1 MTPFNKVTLGFEK
14 VRSSIIKQSK
24 KQRLDKRLRLK
35 LKRRFSKAGA
45 GSGGAILRAGPNG
58 TIIGRPK
65 KPPIIGSEK
74 TDGMLFKIL
83 IIIEAGT
90 KIYTCHV
97 LGCGKIF

>member
-1 MTPFNKVTLGFEK
+1 LGP
-14 VRSSIIKQSK
+14 
-24 KQRLDKRLRLK
+24 
-35 LKRRFSKAGA
+35 G
-45 GSGGAILRAGPNG
+45 G

-74 TDGMLFKIL
+74 TD
-83 IIIEAGT
+83 ETGT